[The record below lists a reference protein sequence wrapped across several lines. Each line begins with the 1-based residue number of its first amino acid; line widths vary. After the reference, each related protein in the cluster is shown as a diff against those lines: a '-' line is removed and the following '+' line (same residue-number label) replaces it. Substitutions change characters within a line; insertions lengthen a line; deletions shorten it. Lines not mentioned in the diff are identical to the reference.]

1 LEAWRWPSG
10 ATSSRFCGTKKGGWT
25 TSLRDFA
32 GESKIVLA
40 EMPGSMFAGLLP
52 PLTPRQSEIADRL
65 RAHVRHLTETIG
77 PRNFKF
83 YEALQRSAEWLE
95 SELRQ
100 LGYGV
105 ERLPFEIDGQ
115 VFENLHTT
123 GDEGPFTVI
132 GAHYDSVFECPGAND
147 NGSAVAALL
156 ELARL
161 LPGRRDLRFVLFT
174 NEEPPFYKTQGMGS
188 MVYVERLVRRVEPIK
203 NMICLETVGYYTEAP
218 DSQKSPVGLEFSTVG
233 NFVAVVADV
242 QSNRLAQELVGRWQ
256 AEVRFPCLGV
266 AATPRS
272 QLDLLQAGMGMSD
285 HDSFWQAGIPAVMVT
300 DTVFYRY
307 NHYHCVTDTWEKLTY
322 EPFARMVDGLA
333 QILSQPLP

>member
-1 LEAWRWPSG
+1 M
-10 ATSSRFCGTKKGGWT
+10 
-25 TSLRDFA
+25 
-32 GESKIVLA
+32 LA
-40 EMPGSMFAGLLP
+40 AMPGCMFAGPLP
-52 PLTPRQSEIADRL
+52 PLTLRQGEIAERL
-65 RAHVRHLTETIG
+65 RSRVRHLTETIG

-123 GDEGPFTVI
+123 GAEGPFTVI

-174 NEEPPFYKTQGMGS
+174 NEEPPFYKTEGMGS
-188 MVYVERLVRRVEPIK
+188 RVYVERLIEKAESIK
-203 NMICLETVGYYTEAP
+203 NMICLETVGFYSEAP
-218 DSQKSPVGLEFSTVG
+218 DSQKSPWGEWFPKVG
-233 NFVAVVADV
+233 NFVAVAADL
-242 QSNRLAQELVGRWQ
+242 QSNLLAREIVGRWQ
-256 AEVRFPCLGV
+256 SQVPFPCLGI
-266 AATPRS
+266 AATPES
-272 QLDLLQAGMGMSD
+272 EFELVQAGLGMSD
-285 HDSFWQAGIPAVMVT
+285 HDCFWQAGIPAVMVT

-307 NHYHCVTDTWEKLTY
+307 DHYHCLSDTWDKLTY
-322 EPFARMVDGLA
+322 EPFARVVDGLA